1 MSTTYTTDRN
11 DSQLVRQFVRAFGH
25 RPTPQELQR
34 YQIARTRLSAQLP
47 ARIRRGAAR
56 MITRL

>member
-1 MSTTYTTDRN
+1 MTTTYMTDAS
-11 DSQLVRQFVRAFGH
+11 DPQLIRQFVRAFGH

-34 YQIARTRLSAQLP
+34 YQIARTRLSAHLP